1 MSVNSHCGPDQTD
14 PWRGQQMAKPTL
26 QDQSIDFSKPFIVGL
41 WIDGQY
47 VEKVTH
53 PLKSMVRNMRER
65 GLVAPWDTEV
75 K

>member
-1 MSVNSHCGPDQTD
+1 
-14 PWRGQQMAKPTL
+14 MAKPTL